1 MNRKK
6 RMDSSE
12 KNQPA
17 AEFRINGVKA
27 VVWQNETRNGSMF
40 NTTLVR
46 VYKDKD
52 DEWQETSSLG
62 RDDLLATAAG
72 SRGQDG
78 LARDTVIWEP
88 SRPPHR
94 TQISP
99 DASAVFMDV
108 LRLPRPHP

>member
-62 RDDLLATAAG
+62 RDDLLA
-72 SRGQDG
+72 
-78 LARDTVIWEP
+78 ARKALDEAHSFILHEE
-88 SRPPHR
+88 RNAR
-94 TQISP
+94 
-99 DASAVFMDV
+99 SAE
-108 LRLPRPHP
+108 